1 MELQLGIPTAN
12 IPVDGLEVL
21 NEIGN
26 GIYFGFAGV
35 DIDAQGRRV
44 PPVIGEIEAS
54 GDKKQEQER
63 GRVWPMVMSIGLN
76 PFYKNEVRSVVR
88 YVPSPF
94 GPLARGLCGL
104 HTAKTGSSSHNPATN
119 RERLLR
125 RPNKLS
131 SARVH

>member
-1 MELQLGIPTAN
+1 MEHNIDTLKTSLTGGGGAAELQLGIPTAN

-44 PPVIGEIEAS
+44 PPVDVEAS
-54 GDKKQEQER
+54 GEKKQEQEG

-88 YVPSPF
+88 YI
-94 GPLARGLCGL
+94 PLHL
-104 HTAKTGSSSHNPATN
+104 
-119 RERLLR
+119 
-125 RPNKLS
+125 
-131 SARVH
+131 VH

>member
-1 MELQLGIPTAN
+1 M
-12 IPVDGLEVL
+12 L

-44 PPVIGEIEAS
+44 SPVIGTAEAS
-54 GDKKQEQER
+54 GEKKEEQEC

-88 YVPSPF
+88 YI
-94 GPLARGLCGL
+94 PLHLVHQPRGLCRL
-104 HTAKTGSSSHNPATN
+104 HTAKKN
-119 RERLLR
+119 RKFTSLPRNQSR
-125 RPNKLS
+125 TTSMAPK
-131 SARVH
+131 

>member
-1 MELQLGIPTAN
+1 M
-12 IPVDGLEVL
+12 L

-35 DIDAQGRRV
+35 DIDDRGRRI
-44 PPVIGEIEAS
+44 PPVIGEVEAS
-54 GDKKQEQER
+54 GEKKQEQER
-63 GRVWPMVMSIGLN
+63 GRIWPMVMSIGLN

-88 YVPSPF
+88 YVPLLLVHKLEVF
-94 GPLARGLCGL
+94 AAYIQ
-104 HTAKTGSSSHNPATN
+104 HKTGSSSHSPATN

-131 SARVH
+131 SARVHQAGVGF